1 MKVYSHR
8 STRTNNHGFS
18 LIEMLASAMIL
29 GIIAA
34 LAAPNLM
41 ALFSH
46 HKVRNAMTIMNSAIK
61 ETQRQAI
68 RQGISCTVNIDKVQ
82 RTMTG
87 FPASCLPEQKEID
100 DDADINNDDLVIRSS
115 FVAPATPVFSI
126 SFSAKGNTNDGGT
139 IVVSSDSTETQSC
152 FVIALGLGIMR
163 TGDYV
168 GPKTE
173 LTPDPDDCISN

>member
-8 STRTNNHGFS
+8 STRKNNHGFS

-29 GIIAA
+29 GI
-34 LAAPNLM
+34 LAAIAIPNVT

-46 HKVRNAMTIMNSAIK
+46 HKVRNAMTIMNGAIK
-61 ETQRQAI
+61 ETQKQAI
-68 RQGISCTVNIDKVQ
+68 RLGISCTVNIDKVQ

-87 FPASCLPEQKEID
+87 FPAGCLPEDRLID
-100 DDADINNDDLVIRSS
+100 DDVDVNNDDLVIRSS
-115 FVAPATPVFSI
+115 FVPDATPVFSI

-152 FVIALGLGIMR
+152 FVIALGLGITR

-168 GPKTE
+168 GDKAE
-173 LTPDPDDCISN
+173 LDPDPNDCISN